1 MTNKNSFL
9 RVCLA
14 IACILGAVPWAI
26 AGLLLLAAALR
37 GQGMFGQ
44 HGSLGTIVL
53 IVLWVGGLLALV
65 GGAVAMLRP
74 SLQNLTSQI
83 EKDRSKKR
91 KD

>member
-1 MTNKNSFL
+1 
-9 RVCLA
+9 
-14 IACILGAVPWAI
+14 
-26 AGLLLLAAALR
+26 
-37 GQGMFGQ
+37 
-44 HGSLGTIVL
+44 
-53 IVLWVGGLLALV
+53 VLWVGGLLALV